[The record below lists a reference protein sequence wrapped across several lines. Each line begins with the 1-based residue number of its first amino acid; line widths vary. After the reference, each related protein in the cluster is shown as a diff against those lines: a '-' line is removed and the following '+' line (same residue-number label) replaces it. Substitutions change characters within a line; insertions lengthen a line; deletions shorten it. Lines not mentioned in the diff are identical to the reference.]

1 MYEKRTDLAIEVR
14 ESFPKDD
21 VEIEGVLLQK
31 ERCEEVWVTTV
42 EIRNESG
49 AKYMKKPIGTYVTLE
64 FPMGSYQTEE
74 LKKSRETVVLQIKR
88 VIQKLIHQIEEDKGK
103 KCPLLFISGLGNRF
117 ATPDALNELY
127 EDYGKGEN
135 EPYQYEAVEKSVR
148 HFQTFDLKS
157 AEADKGRRSENS
169 EQKKM
174 PKRSWNRTDAESEN
188 DGYCNEDDWIED
200 DEWQEPESDAKY
212 SQSVSVDTSTEDEW
226 FDDEEN
232 AEDDWIEDDEWVE

>member
-1 MYEKRTDLAIEVR
+1 MYEE
-14 ESFPKDD
+14 
-21 VEIEGVLLQK
+21 
-31 ERCEEVWVTTV
+31 
-42 EIRNESG
+42 
-49 AKYMKKPIGTYVTLE
+49 
-64 FPMGSYQTEE
+64 
-74 LKKSRETVVLQIKR
+74 
-88 VIQKLIHQIEEDKGK
+88 
-103 KCPLLFISGLGNRF
+103 
-117 ATPDALNELY
+117 
-127 EDYGKGEN
+127 YGKGEN

-157 AEADKGRRSENS
+157 AEADKVLRRENS
-169 EQKKM
+169 EQKKI
-174 PKRSWNRTDAESEN
+174 PKMSCNRTDAESEN